1 MIRITLL
8 SLLILYLSAYAWK
21 DWFRSACWLVLLM
34 AVFQHPDMPKAI
46 GGVAGLNHWN
56 FLFLNVFCSWLLN
69 RKKQR
74 LSWDMPRKINIL
86 LFLYGTLIII
96 SVIRYLSDMS
106 GVLEL
111 NSLFGVE
118 VLSGT
123 SVINEYLIN
132 CFKWVLPAMIIF
144 DGCRSKKQYSF
155 ALIMTCLMFLLL
167 ALQVVNAMKLGSLT
181 MGGEALQRRALKVII
196 SNVGFHRVN
205 ISMMMSGA
213 FWMIFCLKEYLT
225 SRLYWLFI
233 VPVCSFI
240 FLAMVMTGGRAGYI
254 SWVIVGFVFVVFKW
268 RKYILLTPL
277 MFIAVFFYAPSA
289 VDRFTQG
296 MGAESTDMTQ
306 VEVDFSDQEVDAHSL
321 TSGRIVAWP
330 LVWKSITEAPY
341 FGYGRDAMKNI
352 GITTQI
358 MIDHG
363 RGESFP
369 HPHNAYLQWLQ
380 DNGFI
385 GAIPLFI
392 FYFLIIKYAYSLFR
406 EKDKVIYIVTGGICL
421 ALVLAFLLA
430 SFGSQT
436 FYPREGAVGMWVSI
450 ALMLRVYCERK
461 KIINKESSEL
471 ITENEKIYFFKL

>member
-46 GGVAGLNHWN
+46 WGVAGLNHWN
-56 FLFLNVFCSWLLN
+56 FLFVNVVLSWLSN
-69 RKKQR
+69 RKKQH
-74 LSWDMPRKINIL
+74 LIWDMPRKINIL

-96 SVIRYLSDMS
+96 SVIRYLSDIS

-111 NSLFGVE
+111 NRLFGVE
-118 VLSGT
+118 VLSGL
-123 SVINEYLIN
+123 SAINEYLIN

-155 ALIMTCLMFLLL
+155 ALIMTSLMFLLL
-167 ALQVVNAMKLGSLT
+167 ALQVIKTMKLGSLT
-181 MGGEALQRRALKVII
+181 MGGDALQRKAKIVIA

-213 FWMIFCLKEYLT
+213 FWMVFCLKEYLT

-233 VPVCSFI
+233 VPACSLI

-254 SWVIVGFVFVVFKW
+254 SWVFVGFIFILFKW

-277 MFIAVFFYAPSA
+277 MLIAIFFYTPSA

-296 MGAESTDMTQ
+296 MGVESTDMAQ
-306 VEVDFSDQEVDAHSL
+306 IEVDFSEKEVNTHAI
-321 TSGRIVAWP
+321 TSGRIIAWP
-330 LVWKSITEAPY
+330 LVWQSITEAPY
-341 FGYGRDAMKNI
+341 FGYGRDAMENS
-352 GITTQI
+352 GITAQI
-358 MIDHG
+358 MIEYK
-363 RGESFP
+363 GESFP

-385 GAIPLFI
+385 GAIPIFI

-406 EKDKVIYIVTGGICL
+406 EKNKVIYIVTGGICL

-450 ALMLRVYCERK
+450 ALMLRIYCERE
-461 KIINKESSEL
+461 KIINKKSCEL
-471 ITENEKIYFFKL
+471 MSENEKIYFFKL

>member
-8 SLLILYLSAYAWK
+8 SFLILYLSIYAWK

-46 GGVAGLNHWN
+46 AGVAGLNHWN
-56 FLFLNVFCSWLLN
+56 FLFINVFFSWLLN
-69 RKKQR
+69 RQK
-74 LSWDMPRKINIL
+74 LNYSWDMPKQINIL
-86 LFLYGTLIII
+86 LFLYSVLIVI
-96 SVIRYLSDMS
+96 SVIRYLNDMS

-111 NSLFGVE
+111 SQLFGLKVSSP
-118 VLSGT
+118 LSL
-123 SVINEYLIN
+123 VNEYIIN
-132 CFKWVLPAMIIF
+132 CFKWVLPALIIF

-155 ALIMTCLMFLLL
+155 ALIMTSLMFLLL
-167 ALQVVNAMKLGSLT
+167 ALQVINAMKLGALT
-181 MGGEALQRRALKVII
+181 MGGDALQRKALKVIA

-213 FWMIFCLKEYLT
+213 FWMIFSLKEYL
-225 SRLYWLFI
+225 SNRFYWLFI
-233 VPVCSFI
+233 VPACSLI
-240 FLAMVMTGGRAGYI
+240 FLAMVMTGGRVGYL
-254 SWVIVGFVFVVFKW
+254 SWAIVGFIFIMFKW

-289 VDRFTQG
+289 VERFTQG
-296 MGAESTDMTQ
+296 MGSESADMTQ
-306 VEVDFSDQEVDAHSL
+306 TEIDFSEQRVDTHSI
-321 TSGRIVAWP
+321 TSGRIIAWP
-330 LVWKSITEAPY
+330 LVWQSITDAPY
-341 FGYGRDAMKNI
+341 FGYGRNAMKNQ
-352 GITTQI
+352 GITAQI
-358 MIDHG
+358 MIEHG
-363 RGESFP
+363 SGESFP

-392 FYFLIIKYAYSLFR
+392 FYFLILKYAYSLFR
-406 EKDKVIYIVTGGICL
+406 ERDKTIYIVTGGICL
-421 ALVLAFLLA
+421 ALVLSFLLA

-461 KIINKESSEL
+461 KIINKESSKL
-471 ITENEKIYFFKL
+471 ITEDEKIYFFKL